1 MQNIAKF
8 IQLDKSIV
16 RCSDKKNL
24 FIKIEKDNDKT
35 MYHTKIMMDIY
46 KFGLNKKK
54 NKCRISL
61 RKLFN
66 QSKVEEFNLFSLRV
80 DDKFLGIYYGYKKP
94 IKKIFVKYEVGGI
107 EKSYLLS
114 KAYYMEFRFK
124 KGSVFCYFKS
134 LSRLL
139 KKEQVNIAY
148 NKTLFSMFT
157 TLEKQVYEFYDKKYP
172 QKGPLIKWIEK
183 NWLKNQIL

>member
-1 MQNIAKF
+1 MQNIAKS
-8 IQLDKSIV
+8 IQLAKPIV
-16 RCSDKKNL
+16 SCSDKKDL

-35 MYHTKIMMDIY
+35 MYHTKIMMDVY

-61 RKLFN
+61 RRLFN
-66 QSKVEEFNLFSLRV
+66 QSKVEEFNLFTLRS

-94 IKKIFVKYEVGGI
+94 IKKIFVKYQVKGI

-114 KAYYMEFRFK
+114 KTYYMEFRFK
-124 KGSVFCYFKS
+124 KGSIFCYFKS
-134 LSRLL
+134 LFRLL
-139 KKEQVNIAY
+139 KKENVNTTY

-157 TLEKQVYEFYDKKYP
+157 SLEKQVYEFYDKKYP

-183 NWLKNQIL
+183 S

>member
-1 MQNIAKF
+1 MQNTAKL
-8 IQLDKSIV
+8 IKLDKPIV
-16 RCSDKKNL
+16 ICSDKKDL
-24 FIKIEKDNDKT
+24 FIKIEKDNNKT

-54 NKCRISL
+54 NKFRISL
-61 RKLFN
+61 RRLFN
-66 QSKVEEFNLFSLRV
+66 QSKVEEFNLFAPRA

-94 IKKIFVKYEVGGI
+94 IKKIFVRYEVNGI

-114 KAYYMEFRFK
+114 KSYYLEFRFK
-124 KGSVFCYFKS
+124 KGSIFCYFKS
-134 LSRLL
+134 LFRLL
-139 KKEQVNIAY
+139 KKEQVNVPY
-148 NKTLFSMFT
+148 SKTLFSMFAA
-157 TLEKQVYEFYDKKYP
+157 LEKQVYEFYNKKYP

>member
-1 MQNIAKF
+1 MQNMAKP
-8 IQLDKSIV
+8 IQLVKPIV

-35 MYHTKIMMDIY
+35 IYHTKIMMDIY

-66 QSKVEEFNLFSLRV
+66 QSKVEEFNLFTLRT

-94 IKKIFVKYEVGGI
+94 IKKIFVKYQINEI

-114 KAYYMEFRFK
+114 KIYYMGFRFK
-124 KGSVFCYFKS
+124 RGSIFCYFKS
-134 LSRLL
+134 LFRLL
-139 KKEQVNIAY
+139 KKENVNASY
-148 NKTLFSMFT
+148 NKTLFGMFKA
-157 TLEKQVYEFYDKKYP
+157 LEKQVYEFYNKKYP
-172 QKGPLIKWIEK
+172 QKGLLIKWIEK
-183 NWLKNQIL
+183 SWLKNHT